1 MPGEFRAVYLSQRRV
16 FIGSRVRRTRELF
29 ALDCRFMYLHAR
41 RTFVV
46 RVHKDNPVLGVLE
59 PRNVYV
65 FYAMGGVGFKIVR
78 DVVTDTA
85 DGTMYHIGKAVT
97 V

>member
-1 MPGEFRAVYLSQRRV
+1 MAKCAPRPALSAAQLYKQISNTSLAQAPG
-16 FIGSRVRRTRELF
+16 
-29 ALDCRFMYLHAR
+29 D
-41 RTFVV
+41 
-46 RVHKDNPVLGVLE
+46 E

-97 V
+97 I

>member
-1 MPGEFRAVYLSQRRV
+1 MPGQFKAVYLSQRRV
-16 FIGSRVRRTRELF
+16 FIGSRIRRTRELF

-41 RTFVV
+41 RTFIV
-46 RVHKDNPVLGVLE
+46 RIHKDNPVLKNLM
-59 PRNVYV
+59 PKNVYI

-78 DVVTDTA
+78 DVVTDVS
-85 DGTMYHIGKAVT
+85 DGTVYHIGKAVA